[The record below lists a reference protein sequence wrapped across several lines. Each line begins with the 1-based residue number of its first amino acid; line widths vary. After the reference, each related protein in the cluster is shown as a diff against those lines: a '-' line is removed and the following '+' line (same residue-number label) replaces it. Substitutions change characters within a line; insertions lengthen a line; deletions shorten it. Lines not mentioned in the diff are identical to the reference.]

1 MKDILA
7 NNTYVG
13 DIREILE
20 NFDFSVFEN
29 RTVLVTGGLGLICSS
44 VVDLMII
51 YNECCNAN
59 ISVYSLTKQTT
70 KDFEWLIVDDGSSD
84 NTEELVNAWIKE
96 NLVHIRYIKQKNGGK
111 MKAHNTGVLNTESEL
126 FFCVDSDDYI
136 VDTAVEIILNKW
148 NSLSISEQ
156 EALAGMVGYRGVSKN
171 VPIGNKFPE
180 NVERDSLSG
189 FYQKGLSG
197 DTSLVFKT
205 EVIKKFPF
213 PIIGNEKFITEAY
226 VYDQIDQYYQLCA
239 IPEVITVCE
248 YREDGLTQNLLSIT
262 FRNPCGYVAYNL
274 QRGNFAK
281 SKRDIFLYY
290 VRASAFSKFTR
301 QIEMPVFPSCK
312 WLYAISYPFG
322 KLFFMHKKKLYAE
335 IQKRTKNE

>member
-1 MKDILA
+1 MSKALTIFTPTYNRAYILPQ
-7 NNTYVG
+7 
-13 DIREILE
+13 L
-20 NFDFSVFEN
+20 
-29 RTVLVTGGLGLICSS
+29 
-44 VVDLMII
+44 
-51 YNECCNAN
+51 YN
-59 ISVYSLTKQTT
+59 SLKKQTI
-70 KDFEWLIVDDGSSD
+70 KDFEWLVVDDGSSD

-136 VDTAVEIILNKW
+136 VDASVEKILNKW
-148 NSLSISEQ
+148 NSLSINEQ
-156 EALAGMVGYRGVSKN
+156 ESLAGMVGYKGVSEDL
-171 VPIGNKFPE
+171 PIGNRFPE

-197 DTSLVFKT
+197 DTSLIFRT

-226 VYDQIDQYYQLCA
+226 VYDQIDRCYQLYA
-239 IPEVITVCE
+239 IPEVLTICE
-248 YREDGLTQNLLSIT
+248 YRKDGLTRNLPEIT

-281 SKRDIFLYY
+281 TTKECFLFY
-290 VRASAFSKFTR
+290 VRASAFSKYTKNMK
-301 QIEMPVFPSCK
+301 MPLSPSRK
-312 WLYAISYPFG
+312 YLYTISRPFG
-322 KLFFMHKKKLYAE
+322 MLFYLHKKKLYARSQRE
-335 IQKRTKNE
+335 DNR